1 MFAQVRD
8 VRSDRDVSDDAETG
22 KIDDREGAVGSRDVG
37 VHVEVGAQERRAM
50 LVEEEDA
57 GGDEED
63 HEGEVQA
70 WVFGV
75 GHEVS

>member
-22 KIDDREGAVGSRDVG
+22 KIDDGEGAVGSRDVG

>member
-1 MFAQVRD
+1 M
-8 VRSDRDVSDDAETG
+8 SDDAETD
-22 KIDDREGAVGSRDVG
+22 KIDDGEGAVGSRDIG

>member
-1 MFAQVRD
+1 
-8 VRSDRDVSDDAETG
+8 
-22 KIDDREGAVGSRDVG
+22 
-37 VHVEVGAQERRAM
+37 M
-50 LVEEEDA
+50 LVQEEDA